1 MPVPIAAARHLVQRS
16 GLDNVEFQQA
26 DFAAWAER
34 SELPLCDFIV
44 LHGVFS
50 WISPASQQA
59 VLKIIERSLKPGG
72 ICYVGYMSQ
81 KFSLYE
87 DMTVWENLDFIAR
100 MYGVSGRTAAIDRTL
115 ERMNLGRFRK
125 QLAGTLS
132 GGWKQRLALSACMI
146 HEPRLL
152 LLDEPAASLDAH
164 SEERVMA
171 ALAQAAR
178 QQTTLLVTHQLDE
191 VLDYDQVWVME
202 KGRIIEQ
209 GTYSTL
215 KQQGG
220 AFARLLA
227 HRQEAL

>member
-1 MPVPIAAARHLVQRS
+1 
-16 GLDNVEFQQA
+16 
-26 DFAAWAER
+26 
-34 SELPLCDFIV
+34 
-44 LHGVFS
+44 
-50 WISPASQQA
+50 
-59 VLKIIERSLKPGG
+59 
-72 ICYVGYMSQ
+72 
-81 KFSLYE
+81 
-87 DMTVWENLDFIAR
+87 
-100 MYGVSGRTAAIDRTL
+100 
-115 ERMNLGRFRK
+115 
-125 QLAGTLS
+125 
-132 GGWKQRLALSACMI
+132 
-146 HEPRLL
+146 
-152 LLDEPAASLDAH
+152 
-164 SEERVMA
+164 MA